1 MQLYAM
7 NLIRRPVSNQEIRPC
22 DIKREEKSVKQVKY
36 LSLLAGLTATALT
49 GLVASASA
57 DELVLSSW
65 LPPKHPIVTGVI
77 EPWAEQVAKVTDGRV
92 TVRVLPKPVGSPPEH
107 FDLAAE
113 GIVDITYGLHS
124 FTKDDRFLRSRIGQ
138 FSFIAN
144 TAEEGS
150 KAYWNVYGGTLD
162 AQAEHKGTKLLGL
175 WVHGPGMFH
184 NNQRKIETADDFT
197 GLKIRTPGG
206 YIASLSQDLG
216 IITQFMGPGEVYE
229 KLSRGVIDGVTFP
242 MEAIKSFKLT
252 DYIKYSMKIPG
263 GIYNTSWFLVMNE
276 DAWDGLS
283 AEDQAAIEKISG
295 EALAELAGKTWDA
308 SDASG
313 AAYIADKDVEVYDA
327 PAPVLAR
334 IRELAD
340 KEEAAWAE
348 AVKATGF
355 DGLAAIA
362 ELRAQTGI
370 SE

>member
-1 MQLYAM
+1 MKH
-7 NLIRRPVSNQEIRPC
+7 
-22 DIKREEKSVKQVKY
+22 IKS
-36 LSLLAGLTATALT
+36 LSLLAGLTATAIT
-49 GLVASASA
+49 GLVANASA

-65 LPPKHPIVTGVI
+65 LPPKHPIVTEVI
-77 EPWAEQVAKVTDGRV
+77 NPWAEQVADVTEGRV

-124 FTKDDRFLRSRIGQ
+124 FTKDERFLRSRIGQ

-144 TAEEGS
+144 TATEGS

-184 NNQRKIETADDFT
+184 NNQRKIETPEDFS

-206 YIASLSQDLG
+206 YIANLAQNLG
-216 IITQFMGPGEVYE
+216 VITQFMGPGEVYE

-242 MEAIKSFKLT
+242 VEAIKSFKLT
-252 DYIKYSMKIPG
+252 DYVKYSMKVPG

-276 DAWDGLS
+276 DIWDGIS
-283 AEDQAAIEKISG
+283 AEDQAAIEKVSG
-295 EALAELAGKTWDA
+295 EALAELAGGAWDA
-308 SDASG
+308 SDARG
-313 AAYIADKDVEVYDA
+313 AAFVEEQGVEVYDA

-334 IRELAD
+334 IKELAD
-340 KEEAAWAE
+340 KEEAAWAD
-348 AVKATGF
+348 AVKTTGF
-355 DGLAAIA
+355 DGLAALA
-362 ELRAQTGI
+362 EMRSQTGI